1 MYQYKAVEQAMRK
14 NGGFATLSYLYAHA
28 TRIPGCNWGTKTP
41 FASIRRIVQD
51 HDELF
56 FKIKPGLWGLSSEK
70 EKVFTSLG
78 IDAVAES
85 PKNIT
90 FDHSYYQG
98 LAVQLGNFRGYQTY
112 IPNQDQNKP
121 FLGGKLWDVSTLHEF
136 PDFTYE
142 NMIQRARTIDAIWFN
157 ERRLPHAYFEIEHST
172 DIYNS
177 LLKFVEFQDFRIEFF
192 IVADALRESE
202 YASKIRQSAFKPL
215 ESHLHFLDYEK
226 LSSLHDKYA
235 QVAVTQAGL
244 NL

>member
-78 IDAVAES
+78 IDAVTES